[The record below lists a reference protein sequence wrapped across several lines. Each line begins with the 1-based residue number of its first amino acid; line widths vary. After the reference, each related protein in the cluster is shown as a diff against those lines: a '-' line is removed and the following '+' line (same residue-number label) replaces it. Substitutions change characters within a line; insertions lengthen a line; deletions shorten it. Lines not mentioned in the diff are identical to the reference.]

1 MGPLLTLKLHETVL
15 DGLLLEEIPLT
26 YYYEGKLR
34 VLLAQHVTVY
44 TGEDLIDRM
53 DGTHQSDHEIS
64 TAKCQVKSAQS

>member
-53 DGTHQSDHEIS
+53 DGTHRSDHEIS

>member
-1 MGPLLTLKLHETVL
+1 MGPLLTLKLHKTVL

-64 TAKCQVKSAQS
+64 RAKCQVKSAQS